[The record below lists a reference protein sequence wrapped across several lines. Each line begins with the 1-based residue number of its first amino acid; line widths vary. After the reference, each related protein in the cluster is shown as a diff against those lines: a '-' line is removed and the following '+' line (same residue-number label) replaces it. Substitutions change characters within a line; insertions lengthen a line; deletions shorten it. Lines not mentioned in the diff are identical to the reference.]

1 MNKSENN
8 PVRNMS
14 TTQPIKEE
22 ESKNNTEIDS
32 EQIEDDSILDSE
44 EQEEIIEN
52 VDNENAEGI
61 NNNEQESVNYFTK
74 EPSNNDTSSVK
85 EENKKWAKLEGS
97 FGRIEEKEL
106 SSERKN
112 AGDYEPIKGNI

>member
-8 PVRNMS
+8 PARNMS

-61 NNNEQESVNYFTK
+61 NNNEQESVNYFIK
-74 EPSNNDTSSVK
+74 EPSNNDTFSVQ
-85 EENKKWAKLEGS
+85 EENKNWAKFEGS

-112 AGDYEPIKGNI
+112 TGEYEPIKGNI